1 MTKNRK
7 ILLICLSLFIIF
19 VAVSAMVINN
29 SQPGESW
36 IKRIHLPSFSFL
48 KKSKASADHMY
59 IDSSGFSFKY
69 PKDIKVEDVTPDDTT
84 FYTELELSK
93 NLMNLKISVKDI
105 SEDSIDN
112 WIKDSKDY
120 KNAKYVKSISLDGV
134 EAKQYSKLTKLIT
147 VSVKDKVLYL
157 IEGPNDN
164 GFWEDTQN
172 IIASTFVFT
181 GNDINVL
188 PISSVSGDINSE
200 VIE

>member
-7 ILLICLSLFIIF
+7 ILLICLFLFLVFAAI
-19 VAVSAMVINN
+19 SAFVINN

-48 KKSKASADHMY
+48 KKSKAAPDHIY

-69 PKDIKVEDVTPDDTT
+69 PKDVKVEDITPNDTT
-84 FYTELELSK
+84 YYTELVLSK
-93 NLMNLKISVKDI
+93 NLMSLKISVKDI
-105 SEDSIDN
+105 TQDSIDS

-120 KNAKYVKSISLDGV
+120 KNAKYIKTISLDGV
-134 EAKQYSKLTKLIT
+134 EAKQYSKLTKLAT
-147 VSVKDKVLYL
+147 VAVKNKVLYL
-157 IEGPNDN
+157 IEGPKDN

-172 IIASTFVFT
+172 IIASSFFFT